1 MNRFFEISLI
11 ILLGLFLLVPFILIV
26 ILIKM
31 DSDGP
36 IFHTSKRVGQDNKIF
51 FMPKFRTMKVGTPQ
65 IATHLLENPE
75 DYQTNMGKFLRK
87 TSLDE
92 IPQVLSVINGDMRL
106 VGPRPALFN
115 QDDLIKLRTEKRI
128 HLLKPGITGWA
139 QVNGRDNINIKE
151 KVLLDEFYLLNN
163 STIFD
168 CRILILTLKKV
179 ILREGISH

>member
-11 ILLGLFLLVPFILIV
+11 IFLGLFLLIPFIAIV

-31 DSDGP
+31 DSRGP
-36 IFHTSKRVGQDNKIF
+36 VFHTSKRIGKDNKIF
-51 FMPKFRTMKVGTPQ
+51 SMPKFRTMKVGTPQ

-75 DYQTNMGKFLRK
+75 NYQTKMGKILRT

-92 IPQVLSVINGDMRL
+92 IPQVLSVIKGDMKL

-115 QDDLIKLRTEKRI
+115 QDDLIALRTEKRI

-139 QVNGRDNINIKE
+139 QVNGRDDIDIKD
-151 KVLLDEFYLLNN
+151 KVKLDEFYLTNR
-163 STIFD
+163 STILD
-168 CRILILTLKKV
+168 CRVLILTLRKV
-179 ILREGISH
+179 ITREGISH